1 MYMRCGQ
8 THGMI
13 YILRHIP
20 MLRQEVGSGFQTAGD
35 WRGWDRDG
43 TLVLVI
49 KEKDESGSHT
59 Q

>member
-20 MLRQEVGSGFQTAGD
+20 MLRQEVGSGFQTAG
-35 WRGWDRDG
+35 
-43 TLVLVI
+43 
-49 KEKDESGSHT
+49 H
-59 Q
+59 